1 MTSPAQPDGPPHA
14 EPGEAPSAQPH
25 GHHFGSQRAW
35 ERVEAARTRFERSW
49 IEDLI
54 RHVKAVDL
62 YTWTLVFGAELLWS
76 VLPLLILLSSFA
88 NHRIDDDLSEHIGL
102 DRQAALIFKEVFR
115 NTPEHA
121 VIPILTG
128 LLFSLTGTI
137 AVVQSLQVLYE
148 RLFEQEPRGWR
159 DLPRVFVWLVALLGF
174 LVLQAE
180 VTHAVRGAFGSVV
193 ERAVSFAIVTLFFGW
208 TIHFLL
214 AGRVRWR
221 LVVDPALLTGLGWL
235 CLALF
240 AGAFLS
246 GDVVSDRKDYGT
258 IGVVFTLLT
267 WFVLIGTAIVLGAVG
282 GVFWQTRVAARRAR
296 RAS

>member
-14 EPGEAPSAQPH
+14 EPGEAPDTHA
-25 GHHFGSQRAW
+25 HHVRSERAR
-35 ERVEAARTRFERSW
+35 ERVGAARARFERSW

-54 RHVKAVDL
+54 RHVKAADL

-88 NHRIDDDLSEHIGL
+88 NHRIDNDLSEHIGL
-102 DRQAALIFKEVFR
+102 DHKAALIMKEVFR

-128 LLFSLTGTI
+128 LLFSLAGAI

-148 RLFEQEPRGWR
+148 RIFEQQPRGWH
-159 DLPRVFVWLVALLGF
+159 DLARVFVWLVVLLGF
-174 LVLQAE
+174 LVLEAQIG
-180 VTHAVRGAFGSVV
+180 HGVRRAAGPVV
-193 ERAVSFAIVTLFFGW
+193 GRAVSFVVVTLFFGW

-221 LVVDPALLTGLGWL
+221 LVVEPALVTGIGWL

-240 AGAFLS
+240 AGLFLS
-246 GDVVSDRKDYGT
+246 GDLVSDRRDYGT

-267 WFVLIGTAIVLGAVG
+267 WFVLIGAAIVLGAVG
-282 GVFWQTRVAARRAR
+282 GVLWQTRVAARRAR
-296 RAS
+296 QAS